1 MRTWRR
7 SMEGPL
13 PDMLAPVSAGVSLY
27 AGEHLKR
34 QPIRCDNHPPPLL
47 HHRRL
52 IPMQFSSSLLAPH
65 QLEARA
71 RILDGFKRR
80 ARLQVHMACGT
91 GKTRLAQGV
100 AAALGARSI
109 VIFLPSLALVSQ
121 TLQAWVSNAELDLER
136 VLCVCSDESVATL
149 DDEHEVLED
158 LPVAVTTSPEEIA
171 LKVGALGRDLI
182 VLCT

>member
-1 MRTWRR
+1 
-7 SMEGPL
+7 MEGPL

-91 GKTRLAQGV
+91 GKTRLA
-100 AAALGARSI
+100 
-109 VIFLPSLALVSQ
+109 
-121 TLQAWVSNAELDLER
+121 
-136 VLCVCSDESVATL
+136 
-149 DDEHEVLED
+149 
-158 LPVAVTTSPEEIA
+158 
-171 LKVGALGRDLI
+171 
-182 VLCT
+182 